1 MNPTIPWL
9 SELHTPNY
17 LSSSFCSFVGRAF
30 LCAPL
35 QILAM
40 YAETGL
46 HNYKSTL
53 DQDKSQVGNI
63 DYKPQAF
70 ETQSVIFY
78 RIEYHLK
85 KKIQP
90 DVL

>member
-17 LSSSFCSFVGRAF
+17 LSSSFCSFVVRAF

-35 QILAM
+35 QIVAM

-46 HNYKSTL
+46 LNYKSTL

-70 ETQSVIFY
+70 ENSICHILSN
-78 RIEYHLK
+78 RISFEAK
-85 KKIQP
+85 NTT
-90 DVL
+90 